1 MIKMVCDRCGKEIV
15 LTYRSPNEPSK
26 LTTPYTSIQ
35 YDLCKNCIV
44 EVRDFIEQGKRSE
57 P

>member
-1 MIKMVCDRCGKEIV
+1 MFKMICDRCGKEIV
-15 LTYRSPNEPSK
+15 LTHRSPDEPCK

-57 P
+57 